1 MAEFDLTN
9 SVVSDTFGRLLQIA
23 TDNVVYD
30 ATGSFLDEFKISGSF
45 TTSEYVEITDGDN
58 QSGNKLHSRGG
69 TLYWGGTNLQTGGG
83 DGMSNISED
92 ETPQLGGP
100 LDVNSKTVSGSGNF
114 LINGSGSFV
123 RFNIGDTSNDF
134 DAVFNLAP
142 STSDQDIMLVKSSSI
157 DSFKVNKSGVT
168 SFGSFSSAPTAVT
181 GGVYY
186 NNTTEEFFIGVG
198 E

>member
-1 MAEFDLTN
+1 MADFDISNTL
-9 SVVSDTFGRLLQIA
+9 VSDTFGRLLQIA

-69 TLYWGGTNLQTGGG
+69 TLYWGGTNLESGGG
-83 DGMSNISED
+83 GISNILED
-92 ETPQLGGP
+92 QTPQLGGP
-100 LDVNSKTVSGSGNF
+100 LDMNTKTVSGSGNF

-123 RFNIGDTSNDF
+123 RFNVGDTSNDF

-157 DSFKVNKSGVT
+157 DSFRVNKSGVA

-181 GGVYY
+181 GGFYY

>member
-45 TTSEYVEITDGDN
+45 TTSEYVEIINGDN
-58 QSGNKLHSRGG
+58 QTGNKLHSRAG
-69 TLYWGGTNLQTGGG
+69 TLYWGGTNLESGGG
-83 DGMSNISED
+83 GMSNILED
-92 ETPQLGGP
+92 QTPQLGGP
-100 LDVNSKTVSGSGNF
+100 LDLNSNDISGSGNF

-123 RFNIGDTSNDF
+123 RFNVGDTSNDF

-157 DSFKVNKSGVT
+157 DSFRVNKSGVA

-181 GGVYY
+181 GGFYY

>member
-69 TLYWGGTNLQTGGG
+69 TLYWGGTNLESGGG
-83 DGMSNISED
+83 GISNILED
-92 ETPQLGGP
+92 QTPQLGGP
-100 LDVNSKTVSGSGNF
+100 LDMNTKTVSGSGNF

-123 RFNIGDTSNDF
+123 RFNVGDTSNDF

-157 DSFKVNKSGVT
+157 DSFRVNKSGVA

-181 GGVYY
+181 GGFYY

>member
-45 TTSEYVEITDGDN
+45 TTSEYVEIINGDN
-58 QSGNKLHSRGG
+58 QTGNKLHSRAG
-69 TLYWGGTNLQTGGG
+69 TLYWGGTNLESGGG
-83 DGMSNISED
+83 GMSNILED
-92 ETPQLGGP
+92 QTPQLGGP
-100 LDVNSKTVSGSGNF
+100 LDMNTKTVSGSGNF

-123 RFNIGDTSNDF
+123 RFNVGDTSNDF

-157 DSFKVNKSGVT
+157 DSFRVNKSGVA

-181 GGVYY
+181 GGFYY

>member
-1 MAEFDLTN
+1 VAEFDLTN

-45 TTSEYVEITDGDN
+45 TTSEYVEIINGDN
-58 QSGNKLHSRGG
+58 QTGNKLHSRAG
-69 TLYWGGTNLQTGGG
+69 TLYWGGTNLESGGG
-83 DGMSNISED
+83 GISNILED
-92 ETPQLGGP
+92 QTPQLGGP
-100 LDVNSKTVSGSGNF
+100 LDMNTKTVSGSGNF

-123 RFNIGDTSNDF
+123 RFNVGDTSNDF

-142 STSDQDIMLVKSSSI
+142 STSDQDNMLVKSSSI
-157 DSFKVNKSGVT
+157 DSFRVNKSGVA

-181 GGVYY
+181 GGFYY

>member
-1 MAEFDLTN
+1 MADFDISNTL
-9 SVVSDTFGRLLQIA
+9 VSDTFGRLLQIA

-45 TTSEYVEITDGDN
+45 TTSEYVEITNGDN
-58 QSGNKLHSRGG
+58 QTGNKLHSRNG
-69 TLYWGGTNLQTGGG
+69 TLYWGGTNLESGGG
-83 DGMSNISED
+83 GISNMLED
-92 ETPQLGGP
+92 QTPQLGGP
-100 LDVNSKTVSGSGNF
+100 LDVNSKNVSGSGNF

-123 RFNIGDTSNDF
+123 QFNIGDTSNDF
-134 DAVFNLAP
+134 NAIFNLAP
-142 STSDQDIMLVKSSSI
+142 STIDQDIMLVKSSSI
-157 DSFKVNKSGVT
+157 DSFKVNKSGVV

>member
-1 MAEFDLTN
+1 VAEFDLTN

-45 TTSEYVEITDGDN
+45 TTSEYVEIINGDN
-58 QSGNKLHSRGG
+58 QTGNKLHSRAG
-69 TLYWGGTNLQTGGG
+69 TLYWGGTNLESGGG
-83 DGMSNISED
+83 GMSNILED
-92 ETPQLGGP
+92 QTPQLGGP
-100 LDVNSKTVSGSGNF
+100 LDLNSNDISGPGNF

-123 RFNIGDTSNDF
+123 RFSIGDTSNDS

-157 DSFKVNKSGVT
+157 DSFRVNKSGVA

-181 GGVYY
+181 GGFYY

>member
-45 TTSEYVEITDGDN
+45 TTSEYVEIINGDN
-58 QSGNKLHSRGG
+58 QTGNKLHSRAG
-69 TLYWGGTNLQTGGG
+69 TLYWGGTNLESGGG
-83 DGMSNISED
+83 GISNILED
-92 ETPQLGGP
+92 QTPQLGGP
-100 LDVNSKTVSGSGNF
+100 LDMNTKTVSGSGNF

-123 RFNIGDTSNDF
+123 RFNVGDTSNDF

-142 STSDQDIMLVKSSSI
+142 STSDLYILLVKSSSI
-157 DSFKVNKSGVT
+157 DSFRVNKSGVA

-181 GGVYY
+181 GGFYY

>member
-45 TTSEYVEITDGDN
+45 TTSEYVEIINGDN
-58 QSGNKLHSRGG
+58 QTGNKLHSRAG
-69 TLYWGGTNLQTGGG
+69 TLYWGGTNLESGGG
-83 DGMSNISED
+83 GISNILED
-92 ETPQLGGP
+92 QTPQLGGP
-100 LDVNSKTVSGSGNF
+100 LDMNTKTVSGSGNF

-123 RFNIGDTSNDF
+123 RFNVGDTSNDF

-157 DSFKVNKSGVT
+157 DSFRVNKSGVA

-181 GGVYY
+181 GGFYY

>member
-1 MAEFDLTN
+1 VADFDISNTL
-9 SVVSDTFGRLLQIA
+9 VSDTFGRLLQIA

-83 DGMSNISED
+83 GMSDISED

-100 LDVNSKTVSGSGNF
+100 LDVNSKNVSGSGNF

-134 DAVFNLAP
+134 NAVFNLAP
-142 STSDQDIMLVKSSSI
+142 STNDQDIMLVKSSSI

>member
-1 MAEFDLTN
+1 VADFDISNTL
-9 SVVSDTFGRLLQIA
+9 VSDTFGRLLQIA

-45 TTSEYVEITDGDN
+45 TTSEYVEITNGDN
-58 QSGNKLHSRGG
+58 QTGNKLHSRNG
-69 TLYWGGTNLQTGGG
+69 TLYWGGTNLESGGG
-83 DGMSNISED
+83 GISNMLED
-92 ETPQLGGP
+92 QTPQLGGP
-100 LDVNSKTVSGSGNF
+100 LDVNSKNVSGSGNF

-123 RFNIGDTSNDF
+123 QFNIGDTSDDF
-134 DAVFNLAP
+134 NAIFNLAP
-142 STSDQDIMLVKSSSI
+142 STIDQDIMLVKSSSI
-157 DSFKVNKSGVT
+157 DSFKVNKSGVV

>member
-45 TTSEYVEITDGDN
+45 TTSEYVEIINGDN
-58 QSGNKLHSRGG
+58 QTGNKLHSRAG
-69 TLYWGGTNLQTGGG
+69 TLYWGGTNLESGGG
-83 DGMSNISED
+83 GISNILED
-92 ETPQLGGP
+92 QTPQLGGP
-100 LDVNSKTVSGSGNF
+100 LDMNTKTVSGSGNF

-123 RFNIGDTSNDF
+123 RFNVGDTSNDF

-157 DSFKVNKSGVT
+157 DSFRVNKSGVA

-181 GGVYY
+181 GGFYY
-186 NNTTEEFFIGVG
+186 NNTTEEFFIGAG

>member
-1 MAEFDLTN
+1 VAEFDLTN

-45 TTSEYVEITDGDN
+45 TTSEYVEIINGDN
-58 QSGNKLHSRGG
+58 QTGNKLHSRAG
-69 TLYWGGTNLQTGGG
+69 TLYWGGTNLESGGG
-83 DGMSNISED
+83 GISNILED
-92 ETPQLGGP
+92 QTPQLGGP
-100 LDVNSKTVSGSGNF
+100 LDMNTKTVSGSGNF

-123 RFNIGDTSNDF
+123 RFNVGDTSNDF

-157 DSFKVNKSGVT
+157 DSFRVNKSGVA

-181 GGVYY
+181 GGFYY

>member
-1 MAEFDLTN
+1 MADFDISNTL
-9 SVVSDTFGRLLQIA
+9 VSDTFGRLLQIA

-45 TTSEYVEITDGDN
+45 TTSEYVEIINGDN
-58 QSGNKLHSRGG
+58 QTGNKLHSRAG
-69 TLYWGGTNLQTGGG
+69 TLYWGGTNLESGGG
-83 DGMSNISED
+83 GISNILED
-92 ETPQLGGP
+92 QTPQLGGP
-100 LDVNSKTVSGSGNF
+100 LDMNTKTVSGSGNF

-123 RFNIGDTSNDF
+123 RFNVGDTSNDF

-157 DSFKVNKSGVT
+157 DSFRVNKSGVA

-181 GGVYY
+181 GGFYY

>member
-1 MAEFDLTN
+1 MADFDISNTL
-9 SVVSDTFGRLLQIA
+9 VSDTFGRLLQIA

-69 TLYWGGTNLQTGGG
+69 TLYWGGTNLESGGG
-83 DGMSNISED
+83 GISNILED

-123 RFNIGDTSNDF
+123 RFNIGDISNTF

-157 DSFKVNKSGVT
+157 DSFKVSKSGVT

-181 GGVYY
+181 GGFYY

>member
-9 SVVSDTFGRLLQIA
+9 SVVSNTFGRLLQIA

-30 ATGSFLDEFKISGSF
+30 ATGSFLDDFKISGSF
-45 TTSEYVEITDGDN
+45 TTSEYVEISDSDN
-58 QSGNKLHSRGG
+58 QTGNKLHSRNG
-69 TLYWGGTNLQTGGG
+69 TLYWGNSNLQTGGG
-83 DGMSNISED
+83 GGISDISED

-100 LDVNSKTVSGSGNF
+100 LDVNSKDVSGSGNF

-142 STSDQDIMLVKSSSI
+142 STSDQDIMLIKSSSI

>member
-1 MAEFDLTN
+1 MADFDISNTL
-9 SVVSDTFGRLLQIA
+9 VSDTFGRLLQIA

-45 TTSEYVEITDGDN
+45 TTSEYVEITNGDN
-58 QSGNKLHSRGG
+58 QTGNKLHSRNG
-69 TLYWGGTNLQTGGG
+69 TLYWGGTNLESGGG
-83 DGMSNISED
+83 GISNMLED
-92 ETPQLGGP
+92 QTPQLGGP
-100 LDVNSKTVSGSGNF
+100 LDVNSKNVSGSGNF

-123 RFNIGDTSNDF
+123 QFNIGDTSDDF
-134 DAVFNLAP
+134 NAIFNLAP
-142 STSDQDIMLVKSSSI
+142 STIDQDIMLVKSSSI
-157 DSFKVNKSGVT
+157 DSFKVNKSGVV

>member
-1 MAEFDLTN
+1 MHHDSACLC
-9 SVVSDTFGRLLQIA
+9 SPGWGRF
-23 TDNVVYD
+23 VD
-30 ATGSFLDEFKISGSF
+30 APK
-45 TTSEYVEITDGDN
+45 
-58 QSGNKLHSRGG
+58 RGA
-69 TLYWGGTNLQTGGG
+69 
-83 DGMSNISED
+83 
-92 ETPQLGGP
+92 PA
-100 LDVNSKTVSGSGNF
+100 DVNSKNVSGSGNF

-142 STSDQDIMLVKSSSI
+142 STSDQDIMLIKSSSI

>member
-1 MAEFDLTN
+1 MADFDISNTL
-9 SVVSDTFGRLLQIA
+9 VSDTFGRLLQIA

-58 QSGNKLHSRGG
+58 QSGNKLHSRDG

-83 DGMSNISED
+83 GISNISED

-100 LDVNSKTVSGSGNF
+100 LDVNSKNVSGSGNF

-142 STSDQDIMLVKSSSI
+142 STSDQDIMLIKSSSI

>member
-1 MAEFDLTN
+1 VAEFDLTN

-45 TTSEYVEITDGDN
+45 TTSEYVEIINGDN
-58 QSGNKLHSRGG
+58 QTGNKLHSRAG
-69 TLYWGGTNLQTGGG
+69 TLYWGGTNLESGGG
-83 DGMSNISED
+83 GISNILED
-92 ETPQLGGP
+92 QTPQLGGP
-100 LDVNSKTVSGSGNF
+100 LDMNTKTVSGPGNF

-123 RFNIGDTSNDF
+123 RFSIGDTSNDS

-157 DSFKVNKSGVT
+157 DSFRVNKSGVA

-181 GGVYY
+181 GGFYY

>member
-1 MAEFDLTN
+1 VADFDISNTL
-9 SVVSDTFGRLLQIA
+9 VSDTFGRLLQIA

-45 TTSEYVEITDGDN
+45 TTSEYVEITNGDN
-58 QSGNKLHSRGG
+58 QTGNKLHSRNG
-69 TLYWGGTNLQTGGG
+69 TLYWGGTNLESGGG
-83 DGMSNISED
+83 GISNMLED
-92 ETPQLGGP
+92 QTPQLGGP
-100 LDVNSKTVSGSGNF
+100 LDVNSKNVSGSGNF

-123 RFNIGDTSNDF
+123 QFNIGDTSNDF
-134 DAVFNLAP
+134 NAIFNLAP
-142 STSDQDIMLVKSSSI
+142 STIDQDIMLVKSSSI
-157 DSFKVNKSGVT
+157 DSFKVNKSGVV

>member
-157 DSFKVNKSGVT
+157 DSFRVNKSGVA

-181 GGVYY
+181 GGFYY